1 METEFKILYI
11 EDDPDDIYIFA
22 DVLEKSALN
31 RYDLVTFNNGSDAL
45 EYLKAID
52 SEKELPDVIILDIN
66 MPKMDGL
73 ETLGKIQ
80 KERMLKEIPSFI
92 LTTTNNP
99 EFKLQSRL
107 LGCKGYYPKPA
118 RFKDFEKI
126 IDEILNA
133 VK

>member
-80 KERMLKEIPSFI
+80 KERMLK
-92 LTTTNNP
+92 
-99 EFKLQSRL
+99 
-107 LGCKGYYPKPA
+107 
-118 RFKDFEKI
+118 DFEKI